1 MTTAAV
7 DTGTTHTTAPGSAP
21 GSGAGSM
28 SLAQA
33 RAQFPLAARLAYL
46 DVASRAPMA
55 DRVAESLERY
65 MTVCRTQP
73 LPKYEWLDEVEVIR
87 ARMARLLGAAP
98 EQVAFVKST
107 SDGLNAVAQS
117 LGLGEGDEVIVA
129 PDLEHTNNLYPWLH
143 LRDRGVLL
151 REVAVR
157 DGAFP
162 LEDALESIGPRTRV
176 VTLSST
182 SFVTGARADLAA
194 IARACHERGVLLV
207 VDGVQEM
214 GAMALDLPATGVDAM
229 AAATQ
234 KMLLASYGLGV
245 LYLSEEHADRLRP
258 PFLTRMSVSWDGQ
271 HEADLP
277 STHTLRRGAPRFEVG
292 NPNFAGLFAL
302 DGALSILEDV
312 GMPVV
317 EAHILRLARRL
328 IDGLDALGLPLVTPR
343 DAHAG
348 LVVFRVADAEATATR
363 LADEGIIVAVRRGAI
378 RASIHVYN
386 DDEDVDRLLAA
397 LTDESV

>member
-1 MTTAAV
+1 MGTSGTSGTMT
-7 DTGTTHTTAPGSAP
+7 
-21 GSGAGSM
+21 
-28 SLAQA
+28 LEQA
-33 RAQFPLAARLAYL
+33 RAQFPLASSMTYL

-65 MTVCRTQP
+65 MTVCRTRP
-73 LPKYEWLDEVEVIR
+73 LPKSEWLDEVERIR
-87 ARMARLLGAAP
+87 ARTAALLGARP

-107 SDGLNAVAQS
+107 SDGLNAVAQALQ
-117 LGLGEGDEVIVA
+117 LGAGDEVIVA

-143 LRDRGVLL
+143 LRERGVVV
-151 REVAVR
+151 RELAAPG
-157 DGAFP
+157 GAFP
-162 LEDALESIGPRTRV
+162 LDEAMAMVTPRTRV

-182 SFVTGARADLAA
+182 SFVTGARIDLAEA
-194 IARACHERGVLLV
+194 SAACHERGVLLV

-258 PFLTRMSVSWDGQ
+258 PFLTRMSVSWEGQ
-271 HEADLP
+271 HEADLMGEP
-277 STHTLRRGAPRFEVG
+277 TLRRGAPRFEVG

-312 GMPVV
+312 GPDVA

-328 IDGLDALGLPLVTPR
+328 VDGLDALGLPLVTPR
-343 DAHAG
+343 DALGA
-348 LVVFRVADAEATATR
+348 LVVFRVPDAEATATR
-363 LADEGIIVAVRRGAI
+363 LAAQDIVVAVRRGGL

-386 DDEDVDRLLAA
+386 DDADIDRLLAA
-397 LTDESV
+397 LADEPLPGRDHA